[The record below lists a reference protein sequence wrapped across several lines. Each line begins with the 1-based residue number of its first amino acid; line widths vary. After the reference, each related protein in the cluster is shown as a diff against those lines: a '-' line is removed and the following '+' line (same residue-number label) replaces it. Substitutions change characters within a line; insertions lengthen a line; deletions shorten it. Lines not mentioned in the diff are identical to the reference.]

1 MNRTTTNYSLGSGL
15 ETPPTSR
22 FLYPSRPSALI
33 LTMADLTA
41 ASREVVSGMS
51 ISIWKRRALASE
63 PLSGNDLLL
72 QPLRDFF
79 GRKDEE
85 LGHREMRTALIAA
98 VTTDR
103 VTTIEKVTE
112 VVKLTPSQQEALGED
127 LSSAFDAGDAVLV
140 QKVTTTKTESPDPTA
155 VINAYQILFPKDED
169 RVSGTVG
176 K

>member
-1 MNRTTTNYSLGSGL
+1 MCKPSSPDFRTVTCREQISEDTGISEATLSL
-15 ETPPTSR
+15 
-22 FLYPSRPSALI
+22 
-33 LTMADLTA
+33 
-41 ASREVVSGMS
+41 
-51 ISIWKRRALASE
+51 WKRRALADE

-85 LGHREMRTALIAA
+85 LGHREMRAALVKA

-112 VVKLTPSQQEALGED
+112 IVKLTPSLRETLGED

-140 QKVTTTKTESPDPTA
+140 QRVTTTKTESP
-155 VINAYQILFPKDED
+155 ESD
-169 RVSGTVG
+169 RGHQSLSTFVS
-176 K
+176 KR

>member
-1 MNRTTTNYSLGSGL
+1 MCK
-15 ETPPTSR
+15 
-22 FLYPSRPSALI
+22 PSSPDFK
-33 LTMADLTA
+33 TVTC
-41 ASREVVSGMS
+41 REQISEDTGIS
-51 ISIWKRRALASE
+51 EATLSIWKRRALADE

-85 LGHREMRTALIAA
+85 LGHREMRAALVKA

-112 VVKLTPSQQEALGED
+112 IVKLTPSLRETLGED

-140 QKVTTTKTESPDPTA
+140 QRVTTTKTESP
-155 VINAYQILFPKDED
+155 ESD
-169 RVSGTVG
+169 RGHQSLSNFVS
-176 K
+176 KR

>member
-1 MNRTTTNYSLGSGL
+1 MLDNISKMTKENVEAFVTGLQNGDTQRQISESIGISEATLSL
-15 ETPPTSR
+15 
-22 FLYPSRPSALI
+22 
-33 LTMADLTA
+33 
-41 ASREVVSGMS
+41 
-51 ISIWKRRALASE
+51 WKRRALADE

-85 LGHREMRTALIAA
+85 LGHREMRAALVKS

-103 VTTIEKVTE
+103 VTTIKKVTE
-112 VVKLTPSQQEALGED
+112 IVKLTPSLRETLGED

-155 VINAYQILFPKDED
+155 VIKAYQILFPKDEGSAGD
-169 RVSGTVG
+169 EDSGRASP
-176 K
+176 

>member
-1 MNRTTTNYSLGSGL
+1 MDNISKMTKENVQAFVTGLQNGDMQRTIS
-15 ETPPTSR
+15 E
-22 FLYPSRPSALI
+22 
-33 LTMADLTA
+33 
-41 ASREVVSGMS
+41 S
-51 ISIWKRRALASE
+51 IGISEATLSIWKRRALADE

-85 LGHREMRTALIAA
+85 LGHREMRAALVKA

-112 VVKLTPSQQEALGED
+112 IVKLTPSLRETLGAD

-155 VINAYQILFPKDED
+155 VIKAYQILFPKDEGSAGD
-169 RVSGTVG
+169 EDSGRVTSP
-176 K
+176 

>member
-1 MNRTTTNYSLGSGL
+1 MDNISKMTKENVQAFVTGLQNGDTQRQISESIGISEATLSL
-15 ETPPTSR
+15 
-22 FLYPSRPSALI
+22 
-33 LTMADLTA
+33 
-41 ASREVVSGMS
+41 
-51 ISIWKRRALASE
+51 WKRRALASE

-85 LGHREMRTALIAA
+85 LGHREMRAALVKA

-112 VVKLTPSQQEALGED
+112 IVKLTPSLRETLGED

-140 QKVTTTKTESPDPTA
+140 QRVTTTKTESPDPTA
-155 VINAYQILFPKDED
+155 VIKAYEILFLKDEESAGD
-169 RVSGTVG
+169 DAGG
-176 K
+176 KKDVL

>member
-1 MNRTTTNYSLGSGL
+1 MDNISKMTKENVQAFVTGL
-15 ETPPTSR
+15 QNGDMQRKISEDIGISEAT
-22 FLYPSRPSALI
+22 L
-33 LTMADLTA
+33 
-41 ASREVVSGMS
+41 
-51 ISIWKRRALASE
+51 SIWKRRALADE

-85 LGHREMRTALIAA
+85 LGHREMRAALVKA

-112 VVKLTPSQQEALGED
+112 VVKLTPSLRETLGED

-140 QKVTTTKTESPDPTA
+140 QKVTTTKTESPDPTE
-155 VINAYQILFPKDED
+155 VIKAYQLLFPKDED
-169 RVSGTVG
+169 SAGDEDSGRVTSP
-176 K
+176 